1 MLIARVQN
9 IEMKLLKVDEKDYY
23 KAAFRQQL
31 FVLCRKEGID

>member
-31 FVLCRKEGID
+31 FVLCCKEGID